1 MVSNTIK
8 VVTSLVA
15 FFEIKTHIFTIQHDV
30 TFHCRINSR
39 RHTIIFEISY
49 SLPFLNNGITYVYST
64 EFNHKSIIQP
74 GNYLSTVIGLT
85 NSGAQVKLH
94 LLSEGEQA

>member
-1 MVSNTIK
+1 
-8 VVTSLVA
+8 VA

-39 RHTIIFEISY
+39 THTIIFEISY
-49 SLPFLNNGITYVYST
+49 SMPFIFINVITNVYST

-74 GNYLSTVIGLT
+74 GNYLSTVSGLT
-85 NSGAQVKLH
+85 NSAAQVKLH
-94 LLSEGEQA
+94 LLSTGQQA